1 MADGVAGFF
10 RKAFGFEAM
19 LRYTER
25 VSTIGCAA
33 PLLHFA
39 ILPFGIFAYVLG
51 DIFGSEYFT
60 SAAAETI
67 TFTVTNA
74 AFYGFF
80 WLSIFWT
87 LGVVAAFVIFAMY
100 RVIVRSYK
108 DRPIARTFS
117 KALLAIFLTSGS
129 VERLIANVI
138 MPSLLEGSKLPIS
151 VASAPVFHF
160 SLYRDLGELVRSP
173 MWDFGRYSLL
183 SMYTWLPLVAF
194 GLTLASY
201 LGSRIRTEVKI
212 ATKDR

>member
-1 MADGVAGFF
+1 MARDVAGFF
-10 RKAFGFEAM
+10 KKAFGFEAM

-33 PLLHFA
+33 PLLHFV

-51 DIFGSEYFT
+51 DVFGSEYHT
-60 SAAAETI
+60 NAAAETV
-67 TFTVTNA
+67 TFTVSNQ

-80 WLSIFWT
+80 WLSVFWT
-87 LGVVAAFVIFAMY
+87 LAVVAAFVLFTMY
-100 RVIVRSYK
+100 RILVRSYK
-108 DRPIARTFS
+108 ERPIARTFS

-129 VERLIANVI
+129 VERLISNVF
-138 MPSLLEGSKLPIS
+138 MPSLLEGSSLPIS
-151 VASAPVFHF
+151 ATSAPAFQF

-194 GLTLASY
+194 GVTLLAY
-201 LGSRIRTEVKI
+201 LGSRIRTEIQI
-212 ATKDR
+212 ATRDR

>member
-1 MADGVAGFF
+1 MAGGVAGFF

-51 DIFGSEYFT
+51 DIFGSEYHT
-60 SAAAETI
+60 SAAAETV
-67 TFTVTNA
+67 TFTVSNQ

-87 LGVVAAFVIFAMY
+87 LCIVAAFVLFAMY

-108 DRPIARTFS
+108 ERPIARTFS
-117 KALLAIFLTSGS
+117 KALFAIFVTSGS
-129 VERLIANVI
+129 VERLISNVI
-138 MPSLLEGSKLPIS
+138 MPSLLEGSRLPVS
-151 VASAPVFHF
+151 VASAPAFHF

-194 GLTLASY
+194 GLTLVAY
-201 LGSRIRTEVKI
+201 LGSRIRTEIRI